1 MIQWYTLMAQTIYF
15 FMQVLAQG
23 LMYISTKN
31 VKKKLVQ
38 AFSYSAVMVHL
49 GSLEFLRIT
58 NLLLFTSAAAAA
70 AAATAAS
77 SSSFC
82 GLLKSRCHWS
92 VPFPITIMLV
102 KISTYR
108 FIV

>member
-49 GSLEFLRIT
+49 GSLEFLRTT
-58 NLLLFTSAAAAA
+58 NLLALSLQVPP
-70 AAATAAS
+70 S
-77 SSSFC
+77 LI
-82 GLLKSRCHWS
+82 LL
-92 VPFPITIMLV
+92 PLLT
-102 KISTYR
+102 
-108 FIV
+108 